1 MNETKKMHDVQI
13 EWGCITN
20 LMNKISDIEDKIEG
34 GWPEL
39 VDMIADAV
47 TEEGEKKDPVS
58 AFFDLYQFLWR
69 LYYRLK
75 TNPEKRPFNQY
86 YKGEDGV
93 YWIENYNYT
102 ALKWAIG
109 QGFTQEIDNNA
120 IKIRGDKLTDKQRQA
135 MSRRCEQKEKR
146 DDY

>member
-1 MNETKKMHDVQI
+1 MKEIATLHNLNL

-20 LMNKISDIEDKIEG
+20 LMDKISSIEDKIDG

-39 VDMIADAV
+39 VDMVADAV
-47 TEEGEKKDPVS
+47 TEEGENKDPAS
-58 AFFDLYQFLWR
+58 AFFRLYQFMWR

-75 TNPEKRPFNQY
+75 ANPRKRPFNQY
-86 YKGEDGV
+86 YKGEDGT

-102 ALKWAIG
+102 ALKWAIE

-120 IKIRGDKLTDKQRQA
+120 IKIHEDKLTNKQRQA
-135 MSRRCEQKEKR
+135 MDRRCK
-146 DDY
+146 